1 MLISLDD
8 SIITIEHRVK
18 TANFLLFFGG
28 PERDGLPRRP
38 PGADS
43 HRGLSWRVISEC
55 PLRNDRDNSVVTD
68 LSHLPQT
75 HPNPPDK
82 EGLATV
88 IRSI

>member
-38 PGADS
+38 PEQTPIVDCHGVS
-43 HRGLSWRVISEC
+43 YRSVHFGMTVTTPWLQVFHIYHKHIQIHQTKKSL
-55 PLRNDRDNSVVTD
+55 PL
-68 LSHLPQT
+68 
-75 HPNPPDK
+75 
-82 EGLATV
+82 
-88 IRSI
+88 